1 MKEINFD
8 VDLGTGD
15 LFSFLMRHTYSG
27 ISGIFGVII
36 SIVSLI
42 VCAVKF
48 KELDTTAI
56 MALII
61 IGLIFTVI
69 QPLMLY
75 NKARIQVKRNKN
87 INAKLHYKLAED
99 GITISQGE
107 NEAKVNWYEIRK
119 KVATGKALYVY
130 MSPVRAFIFP
140 KSQCGEAFDEIN
152 SLIGAKME
160 EYKDYEPEPEAQ
172 EESSQ
177 PEAQEE
183 SSQPEVQEESSQP
196 EVQEEK

>member
-15 LFSFLMRHTYSG
+15 LFSFLMHHTYSG

-36 SIVSLI
+36 SLVSLI

-56 MALII
+56 IALII

-160 EYKDYEPEPEAQ
+160 EYKDYEPEPEVQ

-183 SSQPEVQEESSQP
+183 
-196 EVQEEK
+196 K

>member
-15 LFSFLMRHTYSG
+15 LFSFMMRHTYSG

-36 SIVSLI
+36 SLGSLI
-42 VCAVKF
+42 ICAVKF

-56 MALII
+56 IALII

-87 INAKLHYKLAED
+87 INAKLHYKLADE
-99 GITISQGE
+99 GITVSQGE
-107 NEAKVNWYEIRK
+107 NEAKVNWYDIRK
-119 KVATGKALYVY
+119 KVVTGKALYLY

-140 KSQCGEAFDEIN
+140 KTQCDGSFDEIN
-152 SLIGAKME
+152 SLVSAKME
-160 EYKDYEPEPEAQ
+160 KYKDYEPEDTENKGK
-172 EESSQ
+172 EE
-177 PEAQEE
+177 E
-183 SSQPEVQEESSQP
+183 
-196 EVQEEK
+196 